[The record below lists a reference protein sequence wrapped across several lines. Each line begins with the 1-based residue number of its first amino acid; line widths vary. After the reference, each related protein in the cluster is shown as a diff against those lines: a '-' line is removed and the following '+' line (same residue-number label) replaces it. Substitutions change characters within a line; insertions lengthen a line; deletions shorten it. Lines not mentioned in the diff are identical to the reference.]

1 MSTPLFLRVFCPK
14 EFDDVQG
21 RDHMSRRIPKEIKG
35 EIIGKVQAG
44 ERVADLAEQYAVS
57 TKTIY
62 GWLRQDTGEAVVS
75 MLQYHR
81 LKRKTKNSS
90 GSSAS

>member
-1 MSTPLFLRVFCPK
+1 MR
-14 EFDDVQG
+14 
-21 RDHMSRRIPKEIKG
+21 RRIPKEIKE

-44 ERVADLAEQYAVS
+44 ERVADLADQYAIS

-75 MLQYHR
+75 MLQYNK
-81 LKRKTKNSS
+81 LKRENEELKRLIGELTLDIHLQKKSK
-90 GSSAS
+90 